1 MYVFL
6 KNKNKKIFILIA
18 PVPVNR
24 VDDDSRTQPYFP
36 EHSNDGVE
44 GIEIYLV
51 IPTTIQKKKKTEE
64 FLIFKYSCRQ

>member
-6 KNKNKKIFILIA
+6 KKLKKLILIA

-51 IPTTIQKKKKTEE
+51 IPTTI
-64 FLIFKYSCRQ
+64 